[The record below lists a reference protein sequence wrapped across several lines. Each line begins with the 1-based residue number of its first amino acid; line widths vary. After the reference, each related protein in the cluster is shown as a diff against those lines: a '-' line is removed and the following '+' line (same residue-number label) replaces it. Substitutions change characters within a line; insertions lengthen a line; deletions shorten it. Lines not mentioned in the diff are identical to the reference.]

1 MLESRG
7 GRASADRVW
16 NYWLGGKDHYHADRD
31 LAAALDAVEPALAR
45 AAREQR
51 AFLGRALDRL
61 AGPDG
66 MRQFLDVSVGLP
78 APGATHTIVQR
89 RAPGA
94 RVVYAGSDPVV
105 LSHARALLTAG
116 PGPVAVACGDVA
128 DPAGLLAEAGR
139 LLDLDRPVALVL
151 GSVLEHVPDDERA
164 RTVVEELVRALA
176 PGSHVVLAH
185 LAADA
190 RGTADRIARRWND
203 AARPGLVPRCVRRVR
218 HLFNGLDVLDPGI
231 VPCAEWRAPRT
242 RRSAA
247 VVTRLCGVGRV
258 I

>member
-7 GRASADRVW
+7 GRASAARVW

-31 LAAALDAVEPALAR
+31 LAAALDALDPALAR
-45 AAREQR
+45 TAREQR

-61 AGPDG
+61 AGPGG

-78 APGATHTIVQR
+78 APGATHAVVRR

-94 RVVYAGSDPVV
+94 RVVYAGGDPVV
-105 LSHARALLTAG
+105 LSHTRALVSG
-116 PGPVAVACGDVA
+116 VAVADGDVA
-128 DPAGLLAEAGR
+128 DPAALLAEAES

-151 GSVLEHVPDDERA
+151 GSVLEHVPDDEQA
-164 RTVVEELVRALA
+164 RTIVKEFVHALA

-185 LAADA
+185 LTAE
-190 RGTADRIARRWND
+190 RGAADRIARCWND
-203 AARPGLVPRCVRRVR
+203 TARPRLTPRCTDQVRN
-218 HLFNGLDVLDPGI
+218 LFDGLDVLDPGI
-231 VPCAEWRAPRT
+231 VPCAALRPR
-242 RRSAA
+242 SA

-258 I
+258 R